1 MSKENELFEIENGV
15 LVKVKNKDITEAVIP
30 NGTKIEV
37 GAFTNCSPSFSFYT
51 PEGEKTEIE
60 NICIKED
67 WFLGTI
73 KDVSEVSIPQ
83 GVTGIAAD
91 AFCLCKTL
99 EKVIIPEG
107 VTIIGE
113 GAFFGC
119 ESLKKIVLPN
129 SLTEVVSEAF
139 EGCSSLESVIIP
151 PNVKVEKN
159 AFTGCRPSL
168 SFYTPNSFC

>member
-1 MSKENELFEIENGV
+1 MLNNV
-15 LVKVKNKDITEAVIP
+15 VISSS
-30 NGTKIEV
+30 GTKIEV
-37 GAFTNCSPSFSFYT
+37 GAFSNCSLSFSFYT
-51 PEGEKTEIE
+51 PEGEKIEIE

-73 KDVSEVSIPQ
+73 KDVSEISIPQ
-83 GVTGIAAD
+83 GVAGIAAD

-129 SLTEVVSEAF
+129 SLTEIEVRHSKDVV
-139 EGCSSLESVIIP
+139 P
-151 PNVKVEKN
+151 
-159 AFTGCRPSL
+159 
-168 SFYTPNSFC
+168 